1 MWNFN
6 EGGMGARS
14 ICMVLGQTKHAA
26 TSSEE
31 VLTESSRHKMMLNKV
46 VWTKWS
52 EQSGLNMQRRG
63 LWGLVVVW
71 LSWLS
76 GRALAAQARCPGFD
90 SWQLPAFSLSSILPQ
105 ILFNSLMGLTFKYND
120 DIPHMHASRGIYQSA
135 SQSCKYQKMTQTD
148 NVNLVH
154 VYLKL
159 YDNLC
164 SKGIWSLW
172 VVPIPRQQNL
182 GMS

>member
-1 MWNFN
+1 MKRGW
-6 EGGMGARS
+6 GPGQSAWYLVRPS
-14 ICMVLGQTKHAA
+14 LQRQVLKKFWLK
-26 TSSEE
+26 
-31 VLTESSRHKMMLNKV
+31 VLDIRWC
-46 VWTKWS
+46 WTKWS

-76 GRALAAQARCPGFD
+76 GRALAAQARCLGFD

-135 SQSCKYQKMTQTD
+135 SQSCNYQKMTQTD